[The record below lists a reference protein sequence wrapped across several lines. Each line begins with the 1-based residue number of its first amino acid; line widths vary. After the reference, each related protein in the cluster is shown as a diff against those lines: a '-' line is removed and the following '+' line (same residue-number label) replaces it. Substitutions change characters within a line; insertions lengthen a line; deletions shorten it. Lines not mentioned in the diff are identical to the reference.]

1 MKVTDQGV
9 PVDALIS
16 VVKDSIR
23 QAGVSRTAQAR
34 DLQVASVRLILDVVA
49 SKTAGGGVDFCVPFI
64 GMRLSVGAKVT
75 KKDTHTI
82 DIALVPPEDQDI
94 RQVRGEVE
102 DALVNAI
109 ATIRNVMTKAAEGD
123 DPWLLSAGTIDISF
137 AIAQTGTI
145 SVGVDGELANEL
157 THTLRLELA
166 PPPVLSTG
174 RMRFARSHRC
184 DKLVTRSR
192 PVPSLARSSVLTST
206 CSSWCTRITPTS
218 AGPSLRNSIPYT
230 SKGSHG
236 TSGAAVR

>member
-1 MKVTDQGV
+1 VRVTDQGV
-9 PVDALIS
+9 AVDTLIS

-23 QAGVSRTAQAR
+23 QAGVSRAAQAG

-49 SKTAGGGVDFCVPFI
+49 SKTAGGGLDFRVPFI
-64 GMRLSVGAKVT
+64 GMRLTVGAKVT

-82 DIALVPPEDQDI
+82 DIALVPPEDRDT

-137 AIAQTGTI
+137 AITRTGTI
-145 SVGVDGELANEL
+145 SVGVDGELASEL

-166 PPPVLSTG
+166 PTPALPTALAARSAKAAVLSGGSLTVRNHQTRPRVG
-174 RMRFARSHRC
+174 Y
-184 DKLVTRSR
+184 DLVTI
-192 PVPSLARSSVLTST
+192 V
-206 CSSWCTRITPTS
+206 CEM
-218 AGPSLRNSIPYT
+218 PYLLF
-230 SKGSHG
+230 HW
-236 TSGAAVR
+236 